1 MNSFQIGTVARCGVV
16 TLAVAGLSLGLSG
29 CGDSVKRSFGL
40 GKTAPDEFRVVERAP
55 LELPPDFNL
64 RPPAPGAP
72 RPQDTDIRRQAEE
85 ILLGPDA
92 TRGSADSIQRSPGE
106 HAFLN
111 MAGATEAD
119 PGIRQVI
126 NRESAVLAAD
136 DVGWVQQL
144 MFWQRP
150 DPSGVAID
158 PVAESERLRENAEEG
173 APVTRGAT
181 PVIARKEKAPLEGL
195 NPF

>member
-1 MNSFQIGTVARCGVV
+1 MNSFQIGTVARCGMV

-40 GKTAPDEFRVVERAP
+40 GKTAPDEYRVVERAP

-92 TRGSADSIQRSPGE
+92 TRSSADSIQRSPGE